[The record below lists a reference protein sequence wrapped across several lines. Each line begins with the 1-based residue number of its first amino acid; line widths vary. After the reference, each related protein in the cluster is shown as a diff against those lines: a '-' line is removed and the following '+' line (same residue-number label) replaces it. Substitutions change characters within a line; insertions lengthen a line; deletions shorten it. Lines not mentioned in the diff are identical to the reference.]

1 MASETTAAATGAVG
15 VVRRD
20 PMAMRPFVGYNMGD
34 YFNHW
39 IEMGK
44 NIKNQPKIFNVNWFR
59 TDDNGNFIWPGF
71 GDNMRVL
78 EWIIDRCEDKVGA
91 VESPIGYLPY
101 PEDICIDGLDDVTI
115 DTVRELLM
123 VDKASWLDDVENIK
137 AFYKQVG
144 ERMPTTLYN
153 ELAELEERLKG

>member
-44 NIKNQPKIFNVNWFR
+44 KVANQPKIFNVNWFR

-78 EWIIDRCEDKVGA
+78 EWIIARCEGKVDA
-91 VESPIGYLPY
+91 VETPIGFVPKA
-101 PEDICIDGLDDVTI
+101 EDINVEGLEDVNLDTI
-115 DTVRELLM
+115 KELLT
-123 VDKASWLDDVENIK
+123 VDKENWK
-137 AFYKQVG
+137 AEAEGIEGFYG
-144 ERMPTTLYN
+144 ELTRVPDELYSQLATLKDN
-153 ELAELEERLKG
+153 LNK